1 MEWVVPLVISSVR
14 LVVIFMLLVANVA
27 ALVRISTYPKYTR
40 GSRVYEL
47 ISFNTILCLNLI
59 YLVVIWT
66 PFTLLAFRHDLVNQH
81 KDNVVDDNLQFSGL
95 TDDGEGLQE
104 FIVEYIDIRND
115 QVVAEETEELLR
127 VARATQEMQN
137 GFNVLPGL
145 NSDLILKAISNYSSQ
160 PSKEP
165 SSQETAEHSYGRW
178 NTDIQDLETS
188 SFAYSLALTGI
199 FRLIVSRRTL
209 WRPSRPLGL
218 ALGLALGSLILVM
231 LPVLTTGLI
240 RYIGKTAPHLAL
252 HKPEVTEAGYTIRNI
267 ICDVHITEA
276 YVLSLF
282 LEWAAVCTLAITALV
297 LSFTLVPAKNK
308 EGSDVHMEGSN
319 CNVETLARDL
329 VLVLGASWAW
339 PLKPLL
345 ALILYCQYGPHWTNL
360 VCSLANVVVAIPV
373 VFIPL
378 AIFLSRPRKNVD
390 QTPIGII
397 SVSHEVVTEDVSVKD
412 KPDVAVSREA
422 CNTSG
427 KKFSEDNIKTVE
439 IEGTCDLHI
448 EIVDT
453 EITGAENTI
462 TNYASPEQKDKNIIR
477 DNLKFYLGTDILNRK
492 NTEDDECMILSADSD
507 SEV

>member
-360 VCSLANVVVAIPV
+360 VCFTGKCGGSNSR

-390 QTPIGII
+390 QTPL
-397 SVSHEVVTEDVSVKD
+397 VLLCLHEVVTEDVSVKD

-422 CNTSG
+422 CNTVEKNSL
-427 KKFSEDNIKTVE
+427 KTISKCG

-453 EITGAENTI
+453 E
-462 TNYASPEQKDKNIIR
+462 
-477 DNLKFYLGTDILNRK
+477 
-492 NTEDDECMILSADSD
+492 
-507 SEV
+507 